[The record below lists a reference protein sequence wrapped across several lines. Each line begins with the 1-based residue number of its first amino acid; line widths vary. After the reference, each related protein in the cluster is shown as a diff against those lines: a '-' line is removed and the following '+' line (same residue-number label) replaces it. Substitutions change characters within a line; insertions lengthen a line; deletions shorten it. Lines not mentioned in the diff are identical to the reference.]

1 MAEAIKRHHLS
12 ERPVQSAS
20 THSAVA
26 ICYSGHVFA
35 FVFPML
41 LTGLLS
47 VNSVAADS
55 PEIAK
60 TAVRILQSRCQS
72 CHGPRQQEGELRV
85 DSREALLAGGSRGPV
100 ITSTD
105 QATESLLLKSVTSG
119 DPDLQM
125 PPKQPLTQSEI
136 TVLTQ
141 WLEAGAPWPDT
152 SAADAALPP
161 DTGSALEDPRNPIH
175 QLFGGERL
183 QLWSLRP
190 PQPAELPDTHQHPID
205 LILTAELAKHGLQM
219 SPPADRRTLL
229 RRAFLDLT
237 GLLPTDAE
245 VQAFITDK
253 SANAWEQ
260 AVDGLLASP
269 QYGERQARLWLDVVR
284 YADTNGYE
292 RDEFRPEMWRYRD
305 YVVRSF
311 NTDKP
316 FRQFVREQL
325 AGDELVGTEPETAA
339 DVDALVAT
347 GFLRLGQWDSTAAI
361 FQEEPRL
368 QAEIQADLT
377 NTTASAFLGLTMSCC
392 QCHDHKYDPLSHAD
406 HFRLRAFF
414 ASATPRNDLA
424 AAPADVRRKI
434 DAANA
439 ATEAKKAV
447 LQKQLE
453 GLSEQQTEARSQLQ
467 QQLADLQSQ
476 RQSHEQALGVI
487 DRGDSIPATRI
498 LAQGDFAS
506 PGDETPPGFPSVLD
520 PHPAVIAVPRPGTS
534 GRRLAL
540 AEWIINPGNPWT
552 ARVFVNRVWQ
562 QHFGRGIAATA
573 NDFGITGTAP
583 VHQPLLDWLA
593 VEFIRCGWSVKSLHR
608 LMLTSAAWQ
617 QQSTSAAAD
626 TPSSHPDPENQFFW
640 RQNLRRLDAETVRD
654 VLLQT
659 SGLLQEKS
667 GGRPVWP
674 PVPQELLEAQP
685 AILEA
690 LEGKDD
696 GRRQGWYADPVEQ
709 TDVRSLYLVR
719 KRCLPIPFLQ
729 VFDLPDTTSS
739 CARRDETVVAPQAIM
754 LLNSPETARC
764 CAAFAERVRAA
775 CGGHS
780 SEVLVQDHSAAVVNA
795 ACGILFQRPADADER
810 GRGTEF
816 LQGVSASAGPETALR
831 EFCRALLNTNEFLY
845 VD

>member
-1 MAEAIKRHHLS
+1 MAEAIRRHHLS

-20 THSAVA
+20 THTAVA
-26 ICYSGHVFA
+26 ICFSGHVFA
-35 FVFPML
+35 FAFPML

-85 DSREALLAGGSRGPV
+85 DSREALLTGGGRGPA

-105 QATESLLLKSVTSG
+105 QTTKSLLLKSVTSG

-161 DTGSALEDPRNPIH
+161 DTGSALDDPRNPIH

-190 PQPAELPDTHQHPID
+190 PQLTELPDTRQHPID

-229 RRAFLDLT
+229 RRASLDLT

-245 VQAFITDK
+245 VQAFIADK
-253 SANAWEQ
+253 SAKAWER
-260 AVDGLLASP
+260 AVDRLLALP

-316 FRQFVREQL
+316 FSQFVREQL
-325 AGDELVGTEPETAA
+325 AGDELVGTEPVTAA

-439 ATEAKKAV
+439 VTEAKKAV

-467 QQLADLQSQ
+467 QQLAALQSQ
-476 RQSHEQALGVI
+476 LQSHEQALGVI

-520 PHPAVIAVPRPGTS
+520 PHPAVIAAPRPGTS

-540 AEWIINPGNPWT
+540 ADWIINPGNPWT

-593 VEFIRCGWSVKSLHR
+593 VEFIRSGWSVKSLHR

-617 QQSTSAAAD
+617 QQSTSATSD
-626 TPSSHPDPENQFFW
+626 TQSSHPDPENQFFW

-659 SGLLQEKS
+659 SGLLKEKS

-764 CAAFAERVRAA
+764 CAALAERVRAA

-780 SEVLVQDHSAAVVNA
+780 SEVLVRDHLTAVVNA